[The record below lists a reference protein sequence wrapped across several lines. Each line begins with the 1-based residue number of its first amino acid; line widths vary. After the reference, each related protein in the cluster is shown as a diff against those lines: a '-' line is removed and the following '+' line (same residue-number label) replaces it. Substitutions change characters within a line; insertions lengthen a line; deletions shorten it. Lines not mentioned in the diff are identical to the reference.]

1 MRFLQLL
8 CLAAAFASALSAD
21 SVVFGNISC
30 TYPGADTASCISESS
45 AGSDPINNVTGD
57 GPIYDSFTSGTAGQI
72 DDLQLILGLCD
83 SCTASGSFGVGLYA
97 DNSGT
102 PGTEIGP
109 ALATV
114 SDSALSTTPAI
125 YDIALSVPL
134 DADTVYWIGLS
145 GATTDAEWYYD
156 SDDSGIGVAGESFF
170 NASGVPNSDSSG
182 AYQMQVTTQATTATP
197 EPASILLIAAGASVL
212 ALLRRRTA

>member
-30 TYPGADTASCISESS
+30 TYPGADTASCISEPS

-102 PGTEIGP
+102 PGAEIGP
-109 ALATV
+109 LLATV

-125 YDIALSVPL
+125 YDITSSAPV

-145 GATTDAEWYYD
+145 GTTTVAQWSFD
-156 SDDSGIGVAGESFF
+156 SDDSGIGVAGESFL
-170 NASGVPNSDSSG
+170 NASGPGFDSSG
-182 AYQMQVTTQATTATP
+182 AYQMQVTTRVTTTTP
-197 EPASILLIAAGASVL
+197 EPASALLILAGASVL